1 MAATSQDAAP
11 RPTPI
16 LIEKRFPLELSQT
29 ITTIRD
35 LYDASKQARW
45 DPSADIPWSDLDVS
59 GLSAE
64 VRRAAALTWS
74 RRSWVEYTGLPETP
88 ALLIRFCLE
97 IRREADPKYF
107 LAVRNT
113 EEAWHVEVC
122 HSIAEAFGGYV
133 DTPSNDSYAALFNQA
148 YSKQA
153 LGADTFLD
161 GYVAAHCALEDGL
174 ELALWRGYLDNATD
188 PVVKRALQLCVE
200 DKERHAAFG
209 WFYVEKRAAQWS
221 ESDRATVAGALA
233 QHLGEVEFKGYHCAW
248 MAPDNAAAEIVA
260 AERITTA
267 AGLGALTPEAEAAI
281 VTDYLTLAR
290 IKFAAL
296 GVDMPDV
303 PVPAA

>member
-1 MAATSQDAAP
+1 MAAATQTNAAP
-11 RPTPI
+11 PTPI
-16 LIEKRFPLELSQT
+16 LIEKRFPLDLSES

-35 LYDASKQARW
+35 LYDDSKKARW
-45 DPSADIPWSDLDVS
+45 DPAADIPWQSFDVS
-59 GLSAE
+59 GYSQD

-97 IRREADPKYF
+97 VGREADPKYF

-122 HSIAEAFGGYV
+122 HKIAEAFGGYV
-133 DTPSNDSYAALFNQA
+133 DAPSNDNYAALFNQA
-148 YSKQA
+148 FSKQA

-174 ELALWRGYLDNATD
+174 ELQLWRGYLDNATD
-188 PVVKRALQLCVE
+188 PAVKRALELCVD
-200 DKERHAAFG
+200 DKKRHAAFG

-221 ESDRATVAGALA
+221 DADRTAVADTITH
-233 QHLGEVEFKGYHCAW
+233 HLGEVEFKGYHCAW
-248 MAPDNAAAEIVA
+248 MAADNAAEEIVVA
-260 AERITTA
+260 DRITAA

-281 VTDYLTLAR
+281 VSDYLALAR
-290 IKFAAL
+290 DRFAAL
-296 GVDMPDV
+296 GIDMPTI
-303 PVPAA
+303 PIPAA